1 MNAWII
7 DVFDGPKPIETLC
20 LSAEKLNEAR
30 LKELLARL
38 VCQHE
43 SALDIARA
51 TSGESTLLEVV
62 VDRTGHTPI
71 FSCGYQRRYRAM
83 KKDVN
88 PNCVGTHK
96 LL

>member
-1 MNAWII
+1 MNAWMIA
-7 DVFDGPKPIETLC
+7 VFDGQKPIGTLYWP
-20 LSAEKLNEAR
+20 ADELNEAR

-51 TSGESTLLEVV
+51 TSGKSTLLDVF

-71 FSCGYQRRYRAM
+71 FICGSQRRYRAV

-88 PNCVGTHK
+88 PELAGTYQK
-96 LL
+96 R